1 MAWVGIDMGGT
12 STKIG
17 LVDRNGKILDQRI
30 FSTKDFSRP
39 NNWIK
44 RVLLEIKSFRR
55 PIKGI
60 GIGVPG
66 AVNFSEGK
74 VLYLPNVPEWK
85 NVRLVDKLL
94 AGIGS
99 KNIPVAVDND
109 ATVMALAEARVGA
122 GKGVA
127 NLVCLTLGTG
137 VGGGIVINGEIY
149 RGADGVAG
157 EIGHFP
163 LVPWGRDC
171 SCGGKGCLERY
182 VGNSALIGWAK
193 KMKLLGPKEND
204 LAKVTWLSRKG
215 DRRAIEFWD
224 RVAYTMAPAII
235 GLVNL
240 LNPELVIIGGG
251 IAEAGGFLLNPLRN
265 YVRSYA
271 MRVQAK
277 RVKIVKAKLGNSA
290 GIIGASFLVR

>member
-12 STKIG
+12 NTKIG
-17 LVDRNGKILDQRI
+17 LVDSNGKIIEQRA

-44 RVLLEIKSFRR
+44 RVLLEIKSFSKK
-55 PIKGI
+55 IKGI

-74 VLYLPNVPEWK
+74 VLYLPNVPGWE
-85 NVRLVDKLL
+85 NVKLSEKL
-94 AGIGS
+94 SAGLGVS
-99 KNIPVAVDND
+99 QVRVAVDND

-122 GKGVA
+122 GKGFSNV
-127 NLVCLTLGTG
+127 VCVTLGTG
-137 VGGGIVINGEIY
+137 VGGGIIVDGRVY
-149 RGADGVAG
+149 RGSDGVAG

-163 LVPWGRDC
+163 LVPWGKDC

-182 VGNSALIGWAK
+182 VGNSALIGWAR
-193 KMKLLGPKEND
+193 KMKILGPKEAG
-204 LAKVTWLSRKG
+204 LEKVTQLARQGNKK
-215 DRRAIEFWD
+215 AIEFWD
-224 RVAYTMAPAII
+224 RVAYTMSPTIV

-251 IAEAGGFLLNPLRN
+251 VANAGKFLLVPLRN
-265 YVRSYA
+265 YVRRYA
-271 MRVQAK
+271 MQVQGR